1 MENSKPKKG
10 LNWLRVSSKRQKDE
24 GVSLEAQKKL
34 NLDYCSRNEIEI
46 VKTFEVDES
55 AKNSNRKSFL
65 EMVSYLQKNPDITY
79 LICEKTDR
87 LLRGNLKDRVIVE
100 ELINDYDKEIHC
112 VKEGL
117 ILGKNTKSAQKLH
130 FDIQN
135 ALARHYLNNLS
146 DEVKKGYDILVADG
160 FYPHI
165 PPIGYNSKL
174 ENHLALVDT
183 EKAHSIKR
191 AFELCATGE
200 YTERQISKILFDE
213 GFRSRKGRKVGKSAI
228 GKILHTHFYYSS
240 FEWQGE
246 IHQGNHEPIISKDL
260 FDKVQEVLN
269 PKKKH
274 GIKYDHA
281 FTGLMVCGECG
292 MGITAE
298 IQKRHTYYHCSKPKG
313 ARHCSQKYVR
323 EEVIKEQFKELV
335 KATSLSLKQIKSI
348 KEIMRGSNREEV
360 EYYETTLE
368 ILNRRH
374 KTLSEQSSRL
384 LDLYLAENVRKEVYD
399 TKSKVI
405 ELEIDEVNSEI
416 VKHKNANRAYVQEIE
431 NFLDFCNIA
440 PKLFESSRPAL
451 QRELLRYIVTNL
463 ILKDKKLEFSLKTPF
478 NLIAEYAESENWQA
492 REESNPQPRFWRPLL
507 CRLTTS
513 LSNR

>member
-10 LNWLRVSSKRQKDE
+10 IDWTRVSSKRQKDE
-24 GVSLEAQKKL
+24 GVSLGAQKKL
-34 NLDYCSRNEIEI
+34 NSDYGSKNDIEI

-55 AKNSNRKSFL
+55 AKTSNRKAFL
-65 EMVSYLQKNPDITY
+65 EMVSYLKENPDVKY

-87 LLRGNLKDRVIVE
+87 LLRGNLKDRIIIE

-146 DEVKKGYDILVADG
+146 DEVRKGYDILVADG

-174 ENHLALVDT
+174 ENHLAIVDT
-183 EKAHSIKR
+183 EKAPFVKR

-200 YTERQISKILFDE
+200 CTEKQISKILFDE

-228 GKILHTHFYYSS
+228 GKILHTHFYYGH

-246 IHQGNHEPIISKDL
+246 IHQGNHEPIISRDL

-298 IQKRHTYYHCSKPKG
+298 IQKGHTYYHCSKPKG
-313 ARHCSQKYVR
+313 AKYCSQKYVR
-323 EEVIKEQFKELV
+323 EEDVKKQFTELIK
-335 KATSLSLKQIKSI
+335 AISLSLKQIKSI
-348 KEIMRGSNREEV
+348 KEIMRESNRDEA
-360 EYYETTLE
+360 EYYEDTME
-368 ILNRRH
+368 ALNKRF
-374 KTLSEQSSRL
+374 KALAEQSSKL
-384 LDLYLAENVRKEVYD
+384 LDLYLADGIKKEVYD
-399 TKSKVI
+399 AKSK
-405 ELEIDEVNSEI
+405 ELEIEIDKVNGDI

-440 PKLFESSRPAL
+440 PKLFESSRPTL
-451 QRELLRYIVTNL
+451 QRELLRYVVTNL
-463 ILKDKKLEFSLKTPF
+463 VLKDKKLEFSLKTPF
-478 NLIAEYAESENWQA
+478 NLVVEYAENEDWQA
-492 REESNPQPRFWRPLL
+492 RQYSKGGNESRH
-507 CRLTTS
+507 
-513 LSNR
+513 